1 VPLLLMASGA
11 DRIVDPEA
19 SGRFAVRAPKG
30 KLDLVLWDGLYHE
43 MFNEPERE
51 MVFAR
56 MEAWLEERVSPA
68 GRG

>member
-1 VPLLLMASGA
+1 MVSGA

-19 SGRFAVRAPKG
+19 SLRFAALAPAD

-51 MVFAR
+51 TVFAR
-56 MEAWLEERVSPA
+56 MEAWLEEHVS
-68 GRG
+68 RGERG